1 MLGVWFRSKGRFC
14 SRSSWLCS
22 STHLLCVCLCVFP
35 ISKSDQIP
43 ADRQEFLA
51 NFARSLVFLL
61 NLHSRK
67 ERVRRLL
74 SQPSGHACSVGM
86 HNLKHMCFSQKKKKR
101 IPSCYDQG
109 LRHPASTQA
118 LPDKSGPADLP
129 QVSCHSN
136 FTSDPS
142 TLLSSI

>member
-22 STHLLCVCLCVFP
+22 STHLLCVCLSVFP

-74 SQPSGHACSVGM
+74 SQPSGHACSVCM
-86 HNLKHMCFSQKKKKR
+86 HNMKHMCFSQKKKKKGYR
-101 IPSCYDQG
+101 AAMTRGCG
-109 LRHPASTQA
+109 TLPARRRSQTKAA
-118 LPDKSGPADLP
+118 LLTCPR
-129 QVSCHSN
+129 
-136 FTSDPS
+136 
-142 TLLSSI
+142 